1 MRERNNGSMY
11 QKTSCDTSRER
22 EERELK
28 LNGGNNYKKLTHK
41 DSHLLLAEE
50 RLEKIAE

>member
-22 EERELK
+22 ERKESKNSTTAIIIR
-28 LNGGNNYKKLTHK
+28 N
-41 DSHLLLAEE
+41 
-50 RLEKIAE
+50 